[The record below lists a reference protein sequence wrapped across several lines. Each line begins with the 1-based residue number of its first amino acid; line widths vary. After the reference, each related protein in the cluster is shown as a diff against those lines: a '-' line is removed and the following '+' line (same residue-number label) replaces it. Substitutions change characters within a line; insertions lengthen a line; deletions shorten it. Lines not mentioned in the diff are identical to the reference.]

1 MKKLLS
7 ILMVLVIMFAFASC
21 SSKEYTDT
29 PVTEIVTDENGEPVT
44 DENGNP
50 VTVVAESTTGED
62 ASATS
67 SGQDTTAPSGS
78 GSSTTAATTAKANT
92 PAKTTAK
99 KTTTTTTEKPTKSQK
114 RDIKVIVELPFYN
127 EKETD
132 ITVSYRVD
140 GDKKYKD
147 LEPKKNVKLDKTGKQ
162 ETFTIPNVKGD
173 VDISVSFSGT
183 VGANISKNTATAK
196 ASDKDQTVTIRP
208 ATGIEVME
216 DMD

>member
-67 SGQDTTAPSGS
+67 SGQDTTAPSDS

-99 KTTTTTTEKPTKSQK
+99 KTTTTTTEKPTKPQK
-114 RDIKVIVELPFYN
+114 RDIDVVVVLPLYKS
-127 EKETD
+127 EKTD
-132 ITVSYRVD
+132 ITISYKEE
-140 GDKKYKD
+140 GSKKTEKLKTKKD
-147 LEPKKNVKLDKTGKQ
+147 VVLDTAGKK
-162 ETFTIPNVKGD
+162 ETFTIENVKGD
-173 VDISVSFSGT
+173 VEVTVSFSGAAGT
-183 VGANISKNTATAK
+183 NLSQNTATVK
-196 ASDKDQTVTIRP
+196 SGDKTVTISP
-208 ATGIEVME
+208 VTGIEHFA
-216 DMD
+216 DRD